1 MEIVFERSSVCM
13 GDDVY
18 ASDDGRR
25 ISVAAR
31 GNVRAGR
38 DLSVFRRRLIRSDWC
53 VIGKLSTS

>member
-38 DLSVFRRRLIRSDWC
+38 DLSVFRRRLIRSNW
-53 VIGKLSTS
+53 